1 MYLILTSFKKNVNLV
16 YVLNYKQLG
25 RKMEYKYSNNQTLLS
40 KHDIHVIGVF
50 SDKKLTHIESI
61 LSKESLDNIK
71 RIIKTCNFSGKV
83 GDYRTIDDFHT
94 KKQILFFGLGEKQK
108 YGPLVVKKTLIQIFK
123 KILKTNVSSVSI
135 SIDNL
140 ITHGQNEI
148 TLEMIISSIE
158 NSKYTYKF
166 NDEKNQLKLKIVS
179 ILSKTKIPLKKFNEI
194 LKVSLAISNGIS
206 LAKELGNTPPNIC
219 TPTFLAN
226 SIKKFKSKYKSLKIK
241 VLDEPEMRRL
251 GMGAFLSV
259 SKGSKQPGKI
269 VIIEHM
275 PIKSKNPI
283 VIVGKG
289 ITFDTGGISLKPSP
303 NMDEMKYDMS
313 GAGSVIGV
321 MKACAE
327 MNLKKNVVG
336 VITSAENMPGSQA
349 SRPGD
354 VVRTMSGLKVEILN
368 TDAEG
373 RLVLCDAI
381 TYAKKYKPKYLID
394 IATLTGACL
403 VGLGKYPSGLFT
415 NDQTLADKIKISGDK
430 TGDRVW
436 QLPLYD
442 DYFDELKTNFA
453 DIQNIGGRYGGAITA
468 AAFLAKFTQD
478 IKWAHLDI
486 AGTAWEVGPSKGS
499 TGRPVDL
506 LIDFIRSN

>member
-1 MYLILTSFKKNVNLV
+1 
-16 YVLNYKQLG
+16 
-25 RKMEYKYSNNQTLLS
+25 MEYKYSNDQRILT
-40 KHDIHVIGVF
+40 KHDVHLVGLF
-50 SDKKLTHIESI
+50 SDKKLSHIEG
-61 LSKESLDNIK
+61 LVSKETLDNIK

-83 GDYRTIDDFHT
+83 NDHRTIDDFKS
-94 KKQILFFGLGEKQK
+94 KKQLLLFGLGEKKK
-108 YGPLVVKKTLIQIFK
+108 YGPLVIKKTLIQIFK
-123 KILKTNVSSVSI
+123 KLMQTNMSSVSI
-135 SIDNL
+135 SLDNL
-140 ITHGQNEI
+140 ITNGKNEV
-148 TLEMIISSIE
+148 TLEMILSSIE
-158 NSKYTYKF
+158 NSRYVYKF
-166 NDEKNQLKLKIVS
+166 KTEKNQTKIKTVS
-179 ILSKTKIPLKKFNEI
+179 ILSKKEVSSKNFSQI
-194 LKVSLAISNGIS
+194 LKTSLAISNGIS

-219 TPTFLAN
+219 TPTFLAS
-226 SIKKFKSKYKSLKIK
+226 SIKKMKSKHKSLKVK
-241 VLDEPEMRRL
+241 VIDEPEMKRL

-275 PIKSKNPI
+275 PIKSQNPI

-354 VVRTMSGLKVEILN
+354 VVQTMSGLKVELLN

-415 NDQTLADKIKISGDK
+415 NNQTLANKIMASGDR

-486 AGTAWEVGPSKGS
+486 AGTAWEVGPNKGS

>member
-1 MYLILTSFKKNVNLV
+1 
-16 YVLNYKQLG
+16 
-25 RKMEYKYSNNQTLLS
+25 
-40 KHDIHVIGVF
+40 
-50 SDKKLTHIESI
+50 
-61 LSKESLDNIK
+61 
-71 RIIKTCNFSGKV
+71 
-83 GDYRTIDDFHT
+83 
-94 KKQILFFGLGEKQK
+94 
-108 YGPLVVKKTLIQIFK
+108 
-123 KILKTNVSSVSI
+123 
-135 SIDNL
+135 
-140 ITHGQNEI
+140 
-148 TLEMIISSIE
+148 
-158 NSKYTYKF
+158 
-166 NDEKNQLKLKIVS
+166 
-179 ILSKTKIPLKKFNEI
+179 
-194 LKVSLAISNGIS
+194 
-206 LAKELGNTPPNIC
+206 
-219 TPTFLAN
+219 
-226 SIKKFKSKYKSLKIK
+226 
-241 VLDEPEMRRL
+241 
-251 GMGAFLSV
+251 
-259 SKGSKQPGKI
+259 
-269 VIIEHM
+269 
-275 PIKSKNPI
+275 
-283 VIVGKG
+283 
-289 ITFDTGGISLKPSP
+289 
-303 NMDEMKYDMS
+303 
-313 GAGSVIGV
+313 
-321 MKACAE
+321 MKACVE

-354 VVRTMSGLKVEILN
+354 VVQTMSGLKVEILN

-403 VGLGKYPSGLFT
+403 VGLGKYPSGLFS
-415 NDQTLADKIKISGDK
+415 NNQTLANKIKASGDK

-486 AGTAWEVGPSKGS
+486 AGTAWEVGPGKGS

>member
-1 MYLILTSFKKNVNLV
+1 
-16 YVLNYKQLG
+16 
-25 RKMEYKYSNNQTLLS
+25 MEYKYSNDQRILT
-40 KHDIHVIGVF
+40 KHDVHLVGLF
-50 SDKKLTHIESI
+50 SDKKLSHIEG
-61 LSKESLDNIK
+61 LVSKETLDNIK

-83 GDYRTIDDFHT
+83 NDHRTIDDFKS
-94 KKQILFFGLGEKQK
+94 KKQLLLFGLGEKKK
-108 YGPLVVKKTLIQIFK
+108 YGPLVIKKTLIQIFK
-123 KILKTNVSSVSI
+123 KLMQTNMSSVSI
-135 SIDNL
+135 SLDNL
-140 ITHGQNEI
+140 ITNGKNEV
-148 TLEMIISSIE
+148 TLEMILSSIE
-158 NSKYTYKF
+158 NSRYVYKF
-166 NDEKNQLKLKIVS
+166 KTEKNQTKIKTVS
-179 ILSKTKIPLKKFNEI
+179 ILSKKEVSSKNFSQI
-194 LKVSLAISNGIS
+194 LKTSLAISNGIS

-219 TPTFLAN
+219 TPTFLAS
-226 SIKKFKSKYKSLKIK
+226 SIKKMKSKHKSLKVK
-241 VLDEPEMRRL
+241 VIDEPEMKRL

-275 PIKSKNPI
+275 PIKSQNPI

-354 VVRTMSGLKVEILN
+354 VVQTMSGLKVEILN

-415 NDQTLADKIKISGDK
+415 NNQTLANKIIASGDR

-486 AGTAWEVGPSKGS
+486 AGTAWEVGPNKGS

>member
-1 MYLILTSFKKNVNLV
+1 
-16 YVLNYKQLG
+16 
-25 RKMEYKYSNNQTLLS
+25 MEYKYSDYQKNIN
-40 KHDIHVIGVF
+40 KHDVALIGVF
-50 SDKKLTHIESI
+50 ADEKLNHIQG
-61 LSKESLDNIK
+61 LVTKDSLDYIK
-71 RIIKTCNFSGKV
+71 RIIKTCNFMGKV
-83 GDYRTIDDFHT
+83 GDHRTIDNFQA
-94 KKQILFFGLGEKQK
+94 KNQILLLGLGEKKK
-108 YGPLVVKKTLIQIFK
+108 YGPLVIKKTITQIFK
-123 KILKTNVSSVSI
+123 KLISTNISSVSI

-140 ITHGQNEI
+140 ITSGKNEVS
-148 TLEMIISSIE
+148 LEMIISSIE
-158 NSKYTYKF
+158 NSKYTYKYK
-166 NDEKNQLKLKIVS
+166 NEKDQLKIKTIS
-179 ILSKTKIPLKKFNEI
+179 ILSKKKLLSKKFNQI
-194 LKVSLAISNGIS
+194 LKNSIAISNGIS

-226 SIKKFKSKYKSLKIK
+226 SIKKLKSKHRDLKIK
-241 VLDEPEMRRL
+241 VIDEPEMKRL

-269 VIIEHM
+269 VIMEHM
-275 PIKSKNPI
+275 PVKSQNPI

-327 MNLKKNVVG
+327 MNLKKNIVG

-354 VVRTMSGLKVEILN
+354 VVQTMSGLKVEILN

-403 VGLGKYPSGLFT
+403 VGLGKYPSGLFS
-415 NDQTLADKIKISGDK
+415 NDQTLANRIMASGEK

-486 AGTAWEVGPSKGS
+486 AGTAWEVGLNKGS

>member
-1 MYLILTSFKKNVNLV
+1 
-16 YVLNYKQLG
+16 
-25 RKMEYKYSNNQTLLS
+25 MEYKYSNDQRILT
-40 KHDIHVIGVF
+40 KHDVHLVGLF
-50 SDKKLTHIESI
+50 SDKKLSHIEG
-61 LSKESLDNIK
+61 LVSKETLDNIK
-71 RIIKTCNFSGKV
+71 SIIKTCNFSGKV
-83 GDYRTIDDFHT
+83 NDHRTIDDFKS
-94 KKQILFFGLGEKQK
+94 KKQLLLFGLGEKKK
-108 YGPLVVKKTLIQIFK
+108 YGPLVIKKSLIQIFK
-123 KILKTNVSSVSI
+123 KLMQTNMSSVSI
-135 SIDNL
+135 SLDNL
-140 ITHGQNEI
+140 ITNGKNEV
-148 TLEMIISSIE
+148 TLEMILSSIE
-158 NSKYTYKF
+158 NSRYVYKF
-166 NDEKNQLKLKIVS
+166 KTEKNQTKIKTVS
-179 ILSKTKIPLKKFNEI
+179 ILSKKEVSSKNFSQI
-194 LKVSLAISNGIS
+194 LKTSLAISNGIS

-219 TPTFLAN
+219 TPTFLAS
-226 SIKKFKSKYKSLKIK
+226 SIKKMKSKHKSLKVK
-241 VLDEPEMRRL
+241 VIDEPEMKRL

-275 PIKSKNPI
+275 PIKSQNPI

-354 VVRTMSGLKVEILN
+354 VVQTMSGLKVEILN

-415 NDQTLADKIKISGDK
+415 NNQTLANKIMASGDR

-486 AGTAWEVGPSKGS
+486 AGTAWEVGPNKGS

>member
-1 MYLILTSFKKNVNLV
+1 MK
-16 YVLNYKQLG
+16 
-25 RKMEYKYSNNQTLLS
+25 YKYSNDQKSLNKCDVHLIGMFTDKKLS
-40 KHDIHVIGVF
+40 CIEGVF
-50 SDKKLTHIESI
+50 SRET
-61 LSKESLDNIK
+61 LDNIK
-71 RIIKTCNFSGKV
+71 RIIKTCNFTGKN
-83 GDYRTIDDFHT
+83 GDHRTIDDFQI
-94 KKQILFFGLGEKQK
+94 KKQILLFGLGEKKK
-108 YGPLVVKKTLIQIFK
+108 YGPLVIKKTILQIFK
-123 KILKTNVSSVSI
+123 KLIQTNLSSVSI
-135 SIDNL
+135 NVDNL
-140 ITHGQNEI
+140 ISSGNNEV

-166 NDEKNQLKLKIVS
+166 KDEKNQLKIKTVS
-179 ILSKTKIPLKKFNEI
+179 ILSKKKISSKRFSEI
-194 LKVSLAISNGIS
+194 LKSSLAISSGIS

-219 TPTFLAN
+219 TPTFLAS
-226 SIKKFKSKYKSLKIK
+226 SIKKLKSKYKSLKVKII
-241 VLDEPEMRRL
+241 DEPEMKRL

-269 VIIEHM
+269 VIMEHM
-275 PIKSKNPI
+275 PIKSQEPI

-321 MKACAE
+321 MKACVE

-354 VVRTMSGLKVEILN
+354 VVQTMSGLKVEILN

-394 IATLTGACL
+394 VATLTGACL
-403 VGLGKYPSGLFT
+403 VGLGKYPSGLFS
-415 NDQTLADKIKISGDK
+415 NNQTLANKIKSSGDK

-486 AGTAWEVGPSKGS
+486 AGTAWEVGPGKGS

>member
-1 MYLILTSFKKNVNLV
+1 MK
-16 YVLNYKQLG
+16 
-25 RKMEYKYSNNQTLLS
+25 YKYSNDQKSLNKCDVHL
-40 KHDIHVIGVF
+40 IGVF
-50 SDKKLTHIESI
+50 TDKKLSCIEGVFSREI
-61 LSKESLDNIK
+61 LDNIK
-71 RIIKTCNFSGKV
+71 RIIKTCNFTGKN
-83 GDYRTIDDFHT
+83 GDHRTIDDFQI
-94 KKQILFFGLGEKQK
+94 KKQILLFGLGEKKK
-108 YGPLVVKKTLIQIFK
+108 YGPLVIKKTILQIFK
-123 KILKTNVSSVSI
+123 KLIQTNLSSVSI
-135 SIDNL
+135 NVDNL
-140 ITHGQNEI
+140 ISSGNYEV

-166 NDEKNQLKLKIVS
+166 KDEKNQLKIKTVS
-179 ILSKTKIPLKKFNEI
+179 ILSKKKISSKRFSEI
-194 LKVSLAISNGIS
+194 LKSSLAISSGIS

-219 TPTFLAN
+219 TPTFLAS
-226 SIKKFKSKYKSLKIK
+226 SIKKLKSKYKSLKVKII
-241 VLDEPEMRRL
+241 DEPEMKRL

-269 VIIEHM
+269 VIMEHM
-275 PIKSKNPI
+275 PIKSQEPI

-321 MKACAE
+321 MKACVE

-354 VVRTMSGLKVEILN
+354 VVQTMSGLKVEILN

-394 IATLTGACL
+394 VATLTGACL
-403 VGLGKYPSGLFT
+403 VGLGKYPSGLFS
-415 NDQTLADKIKISGDK
+415 NNQTLANKIKASGDK

-486 AGTAWEVGPSKGS
+486 AGTAWEVGPGKGS

>member
-1 MYLILTSFKKNVNLV
+1 
-16 YVLNYKQLG
+16 
-25 RKMEYKYSNNQTLLS
+25 MEYKYTNDKKSLA
-40 KHDIHVIGVF
+40 KHDVHLIGVF
-50 SDKKLTHIESI
+50 SDMKLNHVESVI
-61 LSKESLDNIK
+61 SRESLIDIK
-71 RIIKTCNFSGKV
+71 RIIKTCNFKGKV
-83 GDYRTIDDFHT
+83 GDHRTVDDFQT
-94 KKQILFFGLGEKQK
+94 KKQIVLFGLGEKKK
-108 YGPLVVKKTLIQIFK
+108 YGPLLIKKTLTQIIK
-123 KILKTNVSSVSI
+123 KIIQTNITSVLI

-140 ITHGQNEI
+140 VSTGASEV
-148 TLEMIISSIE
+148 TLEMIITSIE
-158 NSKYTYKF
+158 NSKYVYRYK
-166 NDEKNQLKLKIVS
+166 DDKDQLKIKSITLMSKKKISTNDFRQILKI
-179 ILSKTKIPLKKFNEI
+179 
-194 LKVSLAISNGIS
+194 SLAISNGIS
-206 LAKELGNTPPNIC
+206 LAKELGNTPPNVC

-226 SIKKFKSKYKSLKIK
+226 SIKKLKSKYKSLKIK
-241 VLDEPEMRRL
+241 IIDEPEMKRL

-269 VIIEHM
+269 VVIEHM
-275 PIKSKNPI
+275 PLKSKDPI

-321 MKACAE
+321 MRACAE

-336 VITSAENMPGSQA
+336 IITSAENMPGSQA

-354 VVRTMSGLKVEILN
+354 VVETMSGIKVEILN

-381 TYAKKYKPKYLID
+381 TYAKKFKPKYLID

-403 VGLGKYPSGLFT
+403 VGLGKYPSGLFA
-415 NDQTLADKIKISGDK
+415 NNQDLANKIKTSGDK

-468 AAFLAKFTQD
+468 AAFLAKFTED
-478 IKWAHLDI
+478 IKWAHLDV
-486 AGTAWEVGPSKGS
+486 AGTAWEVGPNKGS

>member
-1 MYLILTSFKKNVNLV
+1 MK
-16 YVLNYKQLG
+16 
-25 RKMEYKYSNNQTLLS
+25 YKYSNDQKSLNKCDVHL
-40 KHDIHVIGVF
+40 IGVF
-50 SDKKLTHIESI
+50 TDKKLSCIEGVFSR
-61 LSKESLDNIK
+61 ETLDNIK
-71 RIIKTCNFSGKV
+71 RIIKSCNFTGKN
-83 GDYRTIDDFHT
+83 GDHRTIDDFQT
-94 KKQILFFGLGEKQK
+94 KKQMLLFGLGEKKK
-108 YGPLVVKKTLIQIFK
+108 YGPLVIKKTILQIFK
-123 KILKTNVSSVSI
+123 KLIQTNLSSVSI
-135 SIDNL
+135 NVDNL
-140 ITHGQNEI
+140 ISSGNYEV

-166 NDEKNQLKLKIVS
+166 KDEKNQLKIKTVS
-179 ILSKTKIPLKKFNEI
+179 ILSKKKISSKRFSEI
-194 LKVSLAISNGIS
+194 LKSSLAISSGIS

-219 TPTFLAN
+219 TPTFLAS
-226 SIKKFKSKYKSLKIK
+226 SIKKLKSKYKSLKVKII
-241 VLDEPEMRRL
+241 DEPEMKRL

-269 VIIEHM
+269 VIMEHM
-275 PIKSKNPI
+275 PIKSQEPI

-321 MKACAE
+321 MKACVE

-354 VVRTMSGLKVEILN
+354 VVQTMSGLKVEILN

-394 IATLTGACL
+394 VATLTGACL
-403 VGLGKYPSGLFT
+403 VGLGKYPSGLFS
-415 NDQTLADKIKISGDK
+415 NNQTLANKIKSSGDK

-486 AGTAWEVGPSKGS
+486 AGTAWEVGPGKGS